1 MGHLGWYIGYVI
13 AFVLIQGVVICVAIV
28 LNLARRIGVQSREIS
43 MAIFTTGVH
52 TDSMRTVAEI
62 NKDTASVVTG
72 LARVRARLYERE
84 ALPYARNI

>member
-1 MGHLGWYIGYVI
+1 MTHTGWYIGYLI

-43 MAIFTTGVH
+43 MAIFTTGMQ
-52 TDSMRTVAEI
+52 TDAMRNVATI
-62 NKDTASVVTG
+62 NKGTESVVAG

-84 ALPYARNI
+84 SSS